1 MAKEP
6 GASPGARMNVGDGT
20 SSGVTSL
27 AVWCAS
33 ASYITRA
40 TPALG
45 STNS

>member
-20 SSGVTSL
+20 SSGTTSL
-27 AVWCAS
+27 TVRWAG

-40 TPALG
+40 TPAPG